1 MTSLSKA
8 IPVRT
13 GAQDDMMNDFV
24 VVDRRSQAFS
34 TDVLAAICMGVMYA
48 HGVSVEKN
56 VTKALEQYEEAR
68 CAGVPQASTSG
79 NADN

>member
-13 GAQDDMMNDFV
+13 GAKDDMMNDFV

-34 TDVLAAICMGVMYA
+34 TDVLAAICMGVMYE
-48 HGVSVEKN
+48 HGVSVKEN

-68 CAGVPQASTSG
+68 
-79 NADN
+79 